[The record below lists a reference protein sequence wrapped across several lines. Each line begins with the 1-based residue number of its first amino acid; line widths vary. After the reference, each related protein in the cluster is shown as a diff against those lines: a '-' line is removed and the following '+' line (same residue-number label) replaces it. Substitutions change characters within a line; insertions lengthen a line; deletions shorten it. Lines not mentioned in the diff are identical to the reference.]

1 MSGSLSAPLPIPAR
15 KPPRRSARTQP
26 AAPVFAALG
35 DPMRRTIYER
45 LAARPQTVGELA
57 RHLPVSRPA
66 VSQHLRALRLAR
78 LVDTA
83 EVEGRRLYRP
93 DAAGLK
99 LLQAWLDLHRALCP

>member
-1 MSGSLSAPLPIPAR
+1 MSAPLPAPERRPA
-15 KPPRRSARTQP
+15 RRSARTRP

-57 RHLPVSRPA
+57 AHLPVSRPA

-78 LVDTA
+78 LVDVT

-93 DAAGLK
+93 DAEGLK
-99 LLQAWLDLHRALCP
+99 LLQVWLDLHSALCP